1 MIRDGKPRDLNVTLG
16 SAPGESLAA
25 ASAPAAGDAAAPS
38 PASVAALG
46 LQVAELD
53 PASRRRLG
61 LDAGKDQDRGVAIV
75 GVEGREA
82 REARLAPGMAILQVG
97 RTPVGSVAALEREL
111 RGARKGDTVMLLVR
125 APGGAY
131 QFVALAVGADG

>member
-1 MIRDGKPRDLNVTLG
+1 MSDTP
-16 SAPGESLAA
+16 
-25 ASAPAAGDAAAPS
+25 AGDAAAPS

-82 REARLAPGMAILQVG
+82 REARLAKALRDNLRRRKAPA
-97 RTPVGSVAALEREL
+97 PPPDAADEP
-111 RGARKGDTVMLLVR
+111 KD
-125 APGGAY
+125 
-131 QFVALAVGADG
+131 